1 MDNLK
6 ELMASMARK
15 REKPVNEKSEIG
27 GGLTT
32 SDGKEFDSHGVSAV
46 RMLLAG
52 CSQERL
58 KNFDQTALFDRLT
71 ENFIKSNTEQD
82 LKDFMAHNLA
92 IKLLNIIT
100 R

>member
-1 MDNLK
+1 
-6 ELMASMARK
+6 
-15 REKPVNEKSEIG
+15 
-27 GGLTT
+27 
-32 SDGKEFDSHGVSAV
+32 
-46 RMLLAG
+46 MLLAG

-58 KNFDQTALFDRLT
+58 KDFDKTELFDRLT

>member
-1 MDNLK
+1 MNK
-6 ELMASMARK
+6 FEEFMASMARK
-15 REKPVNEKSEIG
+15 RENPVNEKSEI

-58 KNFDQTALFDRLT
+58 KDFDKTELFDRLT